1 MGDTDNPPAAGERD
15 PVPEPVAHKVPDLS
29 EGMSLMEDLLV
40 PCFCSDGRP
49 AAWQDFFRFPL
60 IPVVPAFL
68 LFPALVP
75 ELLGVIPFGSVA
87 IFAALPALFFA
98 FPEAV
103 QVDKVMQRQDGS
115 FSLQDAAKEG
125 DLSRDVI
132 HIRVIS
138 KGNLS
143 HVPEVP
149 VQC

>member
-1 MGDTDNPPAAGERD
+1 
-15 PVPEPVAHKVPDLS
+15 
-29 EGMSLMEDLLV
+29 
-40 PCFCSDGRP
+40 
-49 AAWQDFFRFPL
+49 
-60 IPVVPAFL
+60 
-68 LFPALVP
+68 
-75 ELLGVIPFGSVA
+75 
-87 IFAALPALFFA
+87 
-98 FPEAV
+98 
-103 QVDKVMQRQDGS
+103 MQRQDGS

>member
-1 MGDTDNPPAAGERD
+1 MAQTGGKRQAGQQAARSTRCQGSTVTD
-15 PVPEPVAHKVPDLS
+15 
-29 EGMSLMEDLLV
+29 
-40 PCFCSDGRP
+40 
-49 AAWQDFFRFPL
+49 
-60 IPVVPAFL
+60 
-68 LFPALVP
+68 
-75 ELLGVIPFGSVA
+75 LLGVIPFGSVA

-103 QVDKVMQRQDGS
+103 QIDKVMQRQDGS